1 MLRTKRKFQILAAL
15 TALLLSAAGLGCRGF
30 FVNPTLTTIT
40 VDPPTPT
47 IQVAQAPLQMTA
59 TGTFNDGS
67 SSTLEKNVFW
77 SITPTS
83 VATITSTGSLSGVSV
98 GTATIT
104 ASSVNITGTT
114 TVTVALANVT
124 SIQIT
129 PSNTSIEENGSQN
142 YTASATV
149 SGQTTPIDITGTA
162 TWTLT
167 VGSSPGGAQVPSGLF
182 TLSNTG
188 TDEVV
193 TPQSGAFPSLPYA
206 VTVSATYPG
215 NGNTIVTGTAQLTI
229 ESTP

>member
-15 TALLLSAAGLGCRGF
+15 TALLLSALGLGCRGF

-40 VDPPTPT
+40 VDPPTPN
-47 IQVAQAPLQMTA
+47 IQTGQAPLQMTA

-67 SSTLEKNVFW
+67 SSPLEKNVFW
-77 SITPTS
+77 SSDATS
-83 VATITSTGSLSGVSV
+83 VATITATGLLSPVAV
-98 GTATIT
+98 GSATIT

-114 TVTVALANVT
+114 TVNVTLPNVT

-129 PSNTSIEENGSQN
+129 PSNTSIAQSGVQD
-142 YTASATV
+142 YTATATV
-149 SGQTTPIDITGTA
+149 TGQTTPVDITGTA

-167 VGSSPGGAQVPSGLF
+167 VGSSPGGVAVASGLF

-188 TDEVV
+188 TDEVI

-206 VTVSATYPG
+206 VTVSASYPG
-215 NGNTIVTGTAQLTI
+215 NDNTTVTGTAVLTI
-229 ESTP
+229 TAN